1 MESALIEIVFFK
13 KKTSN
18 RMMHWMIGLTE
29 YIWNVIK
36 ETSIFKAKGSL
47 DNDYLDNFDNEFLN
61 KYEKN
66 LKNKKFYEYVII
78 LID

>member
-1 MESALIEIVFFK
+1 
-13 KKTSN
+13 
-18 RMMHWMIGLTE
+18 MHWMIGLTE

-36 ETSIFKAKGSL
+36 ETSIFKGKGSL

-66 LKNKKFYEYVII
+66 LKNKKFYEYIII